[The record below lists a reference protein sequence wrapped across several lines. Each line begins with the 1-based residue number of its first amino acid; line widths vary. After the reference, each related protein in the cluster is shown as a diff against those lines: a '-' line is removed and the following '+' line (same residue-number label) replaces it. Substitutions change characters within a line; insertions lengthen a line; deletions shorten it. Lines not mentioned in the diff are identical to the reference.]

1 MMIKRLDQGYLGE
14 NPVVVTIEDTSSIR
28 IPSGNE
34 LGAWQ
39 EYWEPGGYTSGG
51 VKGKDF
57 RRALFAKE
65 KEIFSLFGQDFQKRK
80 DEEIEEILK
89 KNPYNDI

>member
-1 MMIKRLDQGYLGE
+1 MGK
-14 NPVVVTIEDTSSIR
+14 VFEDYFS
-28 IPSGNE
+28 E
-34 LGAWQ
+34 LQ
-39 EYWEPGGYTSGG
+39 TDMVEICMEYVEDRAE
-51 VKGKDF
+51 KGKDF

>member
-1 MMIKRLDQGYLGE
+1 MCEINDFQITSLLG
-14 NPVVVTIEDTSSIR
+14 VSI
-28 IPSGNE
+28 
-34 LGAWQ
+34 
-39 EYWEPGGYTSGG
+39 
-51 VKGKDF
+51 